1 MMRFKY
7 SPNRALDVAQPVE
20 IYRVIG
26 RRPSA
31 LRVDGATDAAPAD
44 GGRYRLNELV
54 YWRTQAKPGEQI
66 HEHDRGLFLMTAD
79 DDCHPIS
86 VTPPEA
92 LTPDS
97 AFTHAQATLTR
108 DAEALARM
116 VAEGLLVDAKARRPS
131 RPPSR
136 PIDRILPEHHPL
148 VVDQP
153 IPEAPT
159 EVAAAK

>member
-31 LRVDGATDAAPAD
+31 LRVDGAADAAPAD

-54 YWRTQAKPGEQI
+54 YWRTRAEPGEQI

-79 DDCHPIS
+79 DECHPIS
-86 VTPPEA
+86 VTAPEA
-92 LTPDS
+92 LAPAS

-108 DAEALARM
+108 DAEALGRM
-116 VAEGLLVDAKARRPS
+116 VAEGALVEAKPRRPS

-136 PIDRILPEHHPL
+136 PIDRVLPESHPL
-148 VVDQP
+148 VIDHP
-153 IPEAPT
+153 ITEAPVQ
-159 EVAAAK
+159 VASVG